1 MNLSKLAK
9 EYLHLLRK
17 KWNYSRDLLNEK
29 DLSRF
34 ESLRNELEGVAV
46 KRIQDSDAEKLL
58 DQTPRLIEKLF
69 PGATRSDGWA
79 ENIEVIF
86 VALVIALALRTYFVQ
101 PFKIPTGSMMPTMMG
116 ISQQPHTGPTPNI
129 FFQVLDYAV
138 FGKTYHRLVA
148 PENGVIENC
157 VEKNFLGL
165 PFIAYTEV
173 QFNNRNLCVFTDIQ
187 SLEKGAPNLWWDA
200 DSLVHGVCN
209 LRPGQQFKAGEN
221 IANFSVEAGDHI
233 FVNKMA
239 YNFRLPKQ
247 GEVFVFTTKDIAGL
261 ERQTAGVTE
270 YYIKRCVGVP
280 GVTLKIE
287 EPYLLSNGKIL
298 HSKAFDR
305 NYAKQ
310 GGYNG
315 YVHAAQANYLVT
327 PDDEI
332 NIPENSYWA
341 MGDNSRNSL
350 DSRYWKYVPRENLVG
365 TALIVYWPFN
375 KRWGWIE

>member
-1 MNLSKLAK
+1 MS
-9 EYLHLLRK
+9 
-17 KWNYSRDLLNEK
+17 EK
-29 DLSRF
+29 SLERF
-34 ESLRNELEGVAV
+34 ESLKSELEEVAAN
-46 KRIQDSDAEKLL
+46 RIQDGHAEKVL
-58 DQTPRLIEKLF
+58 DQTPKQIEKLF
-69 PGATRSDGWA
+69 PGATRADGWA

-101 PFKIPTGSMMPTMMG
+101 PFKIPTGSMMPTLWG
-116 ISQQPHTGPTPNI
+116 ISQESHTGPTPNI
-129 FFQVLDYAV
+129 FYQVLDYAA
-138 FGKTYHRLVA
+138 FGKTYHRFVA
-148 PENGVIENC
+148 PSDGTVEAVNPWRPVPLLTFTTLRFNDKDYHLFTEPENV
-157 VEKNFLGL
+157 L
-165 PFIAYTEV
+165 
-173 QFNNRNLCVFTDIQ
+173 
-187 SLEKGAPNLWWDA
+187 KGAPEIRE
-200 DSLVHGVCN
+200 G
-209 LRPGQQFKAGEN
+209 RKFKAGEDV
-221 IANFSVEAGDHI
+221 ANFSVEAGDHI

-315 YVHAAQANYLVT
+315 YVHAERANYLVV

-332 NIPENSYWA
+332 SIPENSYWA

-365 TALIVYWPFN
+365 TALMVYWPFS